1 MNANLRAQTKR
12 YPAPFHAGSRSSGD
26 SALPHIVREV
36 LLSPGRPLDSATRTF
51 MEPRFG
57 YDFGKIRIH
66 ADERAAESAAAL
78 QAEAYTVGR
87 DICFAS
93 SKYTPKNTEG
103 RRLLAHELAHTI
115 QQGER
120 SARTGLGY
128 GGGRET
134 AVASVTDPLELEA
147 DRASEQI
154 QQNMR
159 TRVTQNAVGQ
169 PKLQRQPAKPPTEP
183 DWRKRLD
190 EMLPGR
196 HGALFLIQRDMQL
209 LETGEAK
216 LIELVN
222 RIYPN
227 AQARELVHIWGARA
241 MQALDKTNLD
251 VGKARDELE
260 PKVLKDFAT
269 KFANAADLI
278 RKSVPALRLVT
289 EAETAGAI
297 FGGYAE
303 EGTVSGRTLGRAY
316 TSGHSVYVPRTD
328 TDPVMAMR
336 DFLFELNNAIRAP
349 KFAALTTE
357 AVKGSGGTLSARN
370 YAYKMAEL
378 EVEGMLRLGETWFK
392 HKAAGGAHPEWNAY
406 DQKFFLSE
414 YEQVKAGRKTKDD
427 VVRDVLSRVY
437 ETGTLRGKTVEQYYM
452 DNYNRLSGGR

>member
-1 MNANLRAQTKR
+1 MNEYLKAQTKSGT
-12 YPAPFHAGSRSSGD
+12 AGSPTGARSRD
-26 SALPHIVREV
+26 ESAVPRVADEV
-36 LLSPGRPLDSATRTF
+36 LQSPGKPLDSATRAF
-51 MEPRFG
+51 MEPRFS

-66 ADERAAESAAAL
+66 TDERAAESAAAL
-78 QAEAYTVGR
+78 QAEAYTVGG
-87 DICFAS
+87 DIFFAS
-93 SKYTPKNTEG
+93 GKYAPKNTEG
-103 RRLLAHELAHTI
+103 RRLLAHELAHTV
-115 QQGER
+115 QQGVG
-120 SARTGLGY
+120 SAPTGFGF

-134 AVASVTDPLELEA
+134 AVARVTDPLELEA

-154 QQNMR
+154 QQNKR
-159 TRVTQNAVGQ
+159 TRVTHNAMGGQ
-169 PKLQRQPAKPPTEP
+169 PKLQRQLAKPPTEP

-196 HGALFLIQRDMQL
+196 HGALFLIHRDMQL
-209 LETGEAK
+209 LETFGEAK

-241 MQALDKTNLD
+241 MQALDKTSLD
-251 VGKARDELE
+251 VGKAREQLE
-260 PKVLKDFAT
+260 PKVLKDFAL

-278 RKSVPALRLVT
+278 RKSVPALRLTT
-289 EAETAGAI
+289 EAEAAGAV
-297 FGGYAE
+297 FGGHAE
-303 EGTVSGRTLGRAY
+303 EGPGRTLGRAY

-349 KFAALTTE
+349 KVAALATE
-357 AVKGSGGTLSARN
+357 AVKGSRGTLSARN

-392 HKAAGGAHPEWNAY
+392 HKAAGGPHPEWNAY
-406 DQKFFLSE
+406 DQRFFLSE

-452 DNYNRLSGGR
+452 DDYNRLSGGR